1 MKCNRAALS
10 IVVVLVMLISA
21 NGYALRVSSGYLR
34 APWWCGVASLAAAAA
49 GQNGGTPARVPEVEI
64 RQLLSAQVAAWNRG
78 DLAGYMSGYWNS
90 TELTFFSGASE
101 SGGWKPMLERYRR
114 HYRNAAEMGRL
125 EFGNVRI
132 ETFDDET
139 ALARGRWRLKLPD
152 GSTRTG
158 LFTLMLRRFGEG
170 WRIVHDHSS

>member
-1 MKCNRAALS
+1 
-10 IVVVLVMLISA
+10 
-21 NGYALRVSSGYLR
+21 
-34 APWWCGVASLAAAAA
+34 
-49 GQNGGTPARVPEVEI
+49 
-64 RQLLSAQVAAWNRG
+64 
-78 DLAGYMSGYWNS
+78 
-90 TELTFFSGASE
+90 
-101 SGGWKPMLERYRR
+101 
-114 HYRNAAEMGRL
+114 MGRL

-139 ALARGRWRLKLPD
+139 ALARGRWRLKLPN

>member
-1 MKCNRAALS
+1 VKCNRAALP
-10 IVVVLVMLISA
+10 VVVILVMLIST
-21 NGYALRVSSGYLR
+21 NGYALPVSSGYLR
-34 APWWCGVASLAAAAA
+34 PALWCGVASLAASAA
-49 GQNGGTPARVPEVEI
+49 GQNAGPPRPVPEVEI
-64 RQLLSAQVAAWNRG
+64 RQLLSEQVAAWNRG
-78 DLAGYMSGYWNS
+78 DLTGYMSGYWNS
-90 TELTFFSGASE
+90 AELTFFSGASE
-101 SGGWKPMLERYRR
+101 NGGWKPMLERYRR

-139 ALARGRWRLKLPD
+139 AVARGRWRLKLPN